1 MVKII
6 YLNNKNEVV
15 SKEKATK
22 YERITFNI
30 NNRMISREYGRFDG
44 KQGYDA
50 NPKSI
55 TNR

>member
-1 MVKII
+1 MVEII
-6 YLNNKNEVV
+6 YLNNENEVV

-22 YERITFNI
+22 YERITFDI
-30 NNRMISREYGRFDG
+30 NNRMISREYGGFDG